1 MDVMTARRIVHYVDD
16 LHMSM
21 ERLAAALDCSTRE
34 ATTTYVTA
42 RSVANIADAKRAVA
56 KLNELAV
63 MFGTTTD
70 ELIRCYS

>member
-21 ERLAAALDCSTRE
+21 ERLAGALDCSTRE
-34 ATTTYVTA
+34 ACTTYVTA
-42 RSVANIADAKRAVA
+42 RSIANIADAKRAVA

-63 MFGTTTD
+63 IFGTTAD